1 MFKGVGCYFTP
12 FIFNGGFMTV
22 IFYKYDGIKNKIN
35 KTLSNGLTINNVI
48 MQNDF
53 DITDFELL
61 IKDTNFNS
69 EYNYCYIQ
77 DLGRYYFI
85 ESVQRMNGTI
95 YKIRVS
101 VDVLKSFSSQIENI
115 NAIIIKSENPD
126 DNFVNCEKSETFE
139 SEVINLTDNFNH
151 SGNLILVTS
160 LGGE

>member
-1 MFKGVGCYFTP
+1 
-12 FIFNGGFMTV
+12 MTV

-35 KTLSNGLTINNVI
+35 KTLENGFTVNDVI
-48 MQNDF
+48 IQNDF

-85 ESVQRMNGTI
+85 ESVEKMNGTI
-95 YKIRVS
+95 YKIKLT
-101 VDVLKSFSSQIENI
+101 VDVLKSFSTQIENI
-115 NAIIIKSENPD
+115 QAIITKSENAD
-126 DNFVNCEKSETFE
+126 DNVVDCEKSENYT
-139 SEVINLTDNFNH
+139 SEVMNLIDNFNH
-151 SGNLILVTS
+151 SGNLILITS

>member
-1 MFKGVGCYFTP
+1 
-12 FIFNGGFMTV
+12 MTV
-22 IFYKYDGIKNKIN
+22 IFYKYNGIRNKIN
-35 KTLSNGLTINNVI
+35 KTLADGLTVNDVI
-48 MQNDF
+48 IQNDF

-61 IKDTNFNS
+61 IKNS
-69 EYNYCYIQ
+69 NYNQEYNYCYIQ

-85 ESVQRMNGTI
+85 ESIERMNGTI
-95 YKIRVS
+95 YKIRVT

-115 NAIIIKSENPD
+115 NAIIVKSENPN

-139 SEVINLTDNFNH
+139 NEVINLTDNFNH

>member
-1 MFKGVGCYFTP
+1 
-12 FIFNGGFMTV
+12 MTV

-35 KTLSNGLTINNVI
+35 KTLENGLTVNDVI

-53 DITDFELL
+53 DITNFDLL
-61 IKDTNFNS
+61 IKNTGFSS
-69 EYNYCYIQ
+69 EYNYCYVQ

-85 ESVQRMNGTI
+85 ESVERMNGTI
-95 YKIRVS
+95 YKIRLS

-115 NAIIIKSENPD
+115 NAIITKSKNPD
-126 DNFVNCEKSETFE
+126 DNFVDCEKSETFE
-139 SEVINLTDNFNH
+139 NEVINMTDNFNH